1 LSKRGRLIAISGPSG
16 VGKTS
21 LCEALL
27 ENSNCRRV
35 ITCTTRPP
43 REDEHDGQDYFFL
56 DRNNFEEGLRAGRFL
71 EHAEVYGNLYG
82 TPGDQVKEGIENGY
96 DLLLNIDVQGARQL
110 RDSGIPELMT
120 IFIDAPSAEEL
131 ERRLLDRASDSDE
144 VIRRRLE
151 IARAERKEKS
161 AYDHVVV
168 NADFDEAV
176 RELGTL
182 VERPVESNEN
192 SQ

>member
-1 LSKRGRLIAISGPSG
+1 MIVISGPSG

-27 ENSNCRRV
+27 ERSRCKRV

-43 REDEHDGQDYFFL
+43 REGEQDGVDYHFS
-56 DRNNFEEGLRAGRFL
+56 DRNHFEKGLQAGRFL

-82 TPGDQVKEGIENGY
+82 TPRDQVEEGIENGT

-120 IFIDAPSAEEL
+120 IFVDAPSGEEL
-131 ERRLLDRASDSDE
+131 ERRLLDRASDSEE
-144 VIRRRLE
+144 VIRKRLE
-151 IARAERKEKS
+151 ISRCEREEKS
-161 AYDHVVV
+161 AFDHVVV
-168 NADFDEAV
+168 NEDFDKAVEDLEA
-176 RELGTL
+176 L
-182 VERPVESNEN
+182 VTRPCESDKEN
-192 SQ
+192 Q